1 MWNGMKT
8 RFHTPWSQDR
18 DLLHPYLP
26 PPWAC
31 GLTHSWHQI
40 NGCWS
45 YYTNYTGVHTAWF
58 WVPDITQRATF
69 TMSGALLGMNLEFQM
84 KQNLQREEWW
94 HVHHNPGK
102 GLGEASA
109 GGSCH
114 CCHGKL
120 MADISVTLPGDTGH
134 PAIQK
139 FAAASGAT
147 PIAGCFTP
155 VTFTT
160 QNQAAFWEL
169 SFTAGY
175 WLLIPRLTASLSQ
188 RHLIVTC
195 PLLPHVMKTL
205 SCAMR
210 TLLSHAPARELPQRV
225 WRGRYRSRKFCRC
238 PAPSACPWEAVHN
251 LLLPQR
257 SWTDGRGRA
266 DCVTRRNFR
275 VNGLLQFL
283 DSLLCVLSHSVMSN
297 SLWPHGLQP
306 ARLLCPWGFSRQEY

>member
-1 MWNGMKT
+1 MV
-8 RFHTPWSQDR
+8 
-18 DLLHPYLP
+18 
-26 PPWAC
+26 A
-31 GLTHSWHQI
+31 GLTTLTIQEFIQHGS
-40 NGCWS
+40 GFP
-45 YYTNYTGVHTAWF
+45 T
-58 WVPDITQRATF
+58 TQRATF
-69 TMSGALLGMNLEFQM
+69 TMSGALHGMSLKFQM
-84 KQNLQREEWW
+84 KTEPSEGRVMACTSQSWKGPGRSFCWW
-94 HVHHNPGK
+94 LMP
-102 GLGEASA
+102 LLPW
-109 GGSCH
+109 
-114 CCHGKL
+114 KL
-120 MADISVTLPGDTGH
+120 RADFSVTLPGDTGH
-134 PAIQK
+134 QAVLK
-139 FAAASGAT
+139 FAAATGAT

-155 VTFTT
+155 GTFTI

-205 SCAMR
+205 PCAMR
-210 TLLSHAPARELPQRV
+210 TLPSRAPARELPQRV
-225 WRGRYRSRKFCRC
+225 WRGGYRPRKFCRC

-275 VNGLLQFL
+275 VNGLLQLL
-283 DSLLCVLSHSVMSN
+283 DLLLCVLSHSVMSN